1 MEDIFHELSLAVKEN
16 RKGEI
21 VGKLDIILKE
31 DSQIKLPDVYLVKD
45 LLKLSDTDVVRM
57 TLQVIAGCT
66 RHIKKNR
73 EVLTDERVVR
83 SLLSLMES
91 TDSDLQIKATKAL
104 SHICAENGEAS
115 VLVEKGGVNIILALL
130 EADHTREDN
139 ALTTNIFELLVNTS
153 STNDSLAKTLLK
165 KDILEVTENLLSKN
179 AKSIEDNKHLL
190 MCLLSVLSILA
201 DYFEE
206 QNIVFKN
213 SLCLLVIDV
222 FKKAKCVE
230 IWVPCLE
237 IFHSQVEKDDIKL
250 LLASNGVCEFIYEL
264 IDDHTHLMEVENEDH
279 KIVFQCAC
287 DIIVITLTEDEC
299 MNLLYNN
306 GVGKM
311 YKNVVSWLSTSDEKL
326 LSTAVLALGNFA
338 RKDLHCIEMVSSG
351 ISKKL
356 IELIKKY
363 NESTRDEDVKIQHA
377 LLSTLKNLVIP
388 PQNKS
393 QVLGEGLI
401 DAIYPMIKMN
411 QYLVIFKLLGTFR
424 MVIDGQEKAA
434 LDLISR
440 QDFLERLVFW
450 CYNSDHLGIRGEV
463 PRLISWLIKNCRSF
477 KPFKGVLDVDGCVKC
492 IVEMICSNHAV
503 MQNEAFIA
511 LSLMCTGCK
520 KNDAEVQGGAQWDQ
534 LVRQLVEADI
544 GKSVSF
550 VLMKYGHKMDRSS
563 IENLLTLLE
572 QLFEHSELLN
582 HLKEADMSPRL
593 ITLTSNPNAERL
605 KERIDKIVNALKV
618 DK

>member
-1 MEDIFHELSLAVKEN
+1 MDGNLYF
-16 RKGEI
+16 
-21 VGKLDIILKE
+21 IL
-31 DSQIKLPDVYLVKD
+31 
-45 LLKLSDTDVVRM
+45 
-57 TLQVIAGCT
+57 
-66 RHIKKNR
+66 
-73 EVLTDERVVR
+73 
-83 SLLSLMES
+83 
-91 TDSDLQIKATKAL
+91 
-104 SHICAENGEAS
+104 
-115 VLVEKGGVNIILALL
+115 
-130 EADHTREDN
+130 
-139 ALTTNIFELLVNTS
+139 ELLVNTS

-534 LVRQLVEADI
+534 LVR
-544 GKSVSF
+544 
-550 VLMKYGHKMDRSS
+550 
-563 IENLLTLLE
+563 
-572 QLFEHSELLN
+572 
-582 HLKEADMSPRL
+582 
-593 ITLTSNPNAERL
+593 
-605 KERIDKIVNALKV
+605 
-618 DK
+618 

>member
-424 MVIDGQEKAA
+424 MVIDGQ
-434 LDLISR
+434 
-440 QDFLERLVFW
+440 
-450 CYNSDHLGIRGEV
+450 GEYI
-463 PRLISWLIKNCRSF
+463 L
-477 KPFKGVLDVDGCVKC
+477 
-492 IVEMICSNHAV
+492 
-503 MQNEAFIA
+503 
-511 LSLMCTGCK
+511 TGC
-520 KNDAEVQGGAQWDQ
+520 
-534 LVRQLVEADI
+534 
-544 GKSVSF
+544 F
-550 VLMKYGHKMDRSS
+550 
-563 IENLLTLLE
+563 
-572 QLFEHSELLN
+572 
-582 HLKEADMSPRL
+582 
-593 ITLTSNPNAERL
+593 
-605 KERIDKIVNALKV
+605 
-618 DK
+618 